1 MMYKMCIRDS
11 LTGERALFASKD
23 LRIEDSIFDDGESP
37 LKESSNIEL
46 VNSSFKWK
54 YPLWYCNNVN
64 VKDCYFFEMGRAGV
78 WYLSLIHI

>member
-1 MMYKMCIRDS
+1 MKGGGYRRY
-11 LTGERALFASKD
+11 G
-23 LRIEDSIFDDGESP
+23 IEDSIFDDGESP

-64 VKDCYFFEMGRAGV
+64 VKDCYFFEMGRAGKPCND
-78 WYLSLIHI
+78 LSKNHLHV